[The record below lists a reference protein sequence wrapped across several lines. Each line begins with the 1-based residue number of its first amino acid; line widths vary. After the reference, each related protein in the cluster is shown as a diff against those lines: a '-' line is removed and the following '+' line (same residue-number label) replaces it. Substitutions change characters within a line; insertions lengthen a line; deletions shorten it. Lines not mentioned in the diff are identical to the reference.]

1 MRLTLHRSLFY
12 ASHLS
17 AVILS
22 IRERVRLIT
31 SKRLQS
37 DHPRIESSR
46 LNHHHSLYLSASKKN
61 SELGVFFLWQNIMRL
76 IMMLF
81 TAIEVSKWFTISLL
95 KRSSKSFKMS
105 PIFESRLHFSL
116 ILQYNQFSMVCA
128 LFNCEHW
135 DAIKK
140 KETMNETSWVW
151 KKKNLWIKM
160 ISWKRKNS
168 LPFLSKGNCKNK
180 INQLEKIA
188 SEYDRKILFFFC
200 LA

>member
-140 KETMNETSWVW
+140 KRNYEWDKLGVKE
-151 KKKNLWIKM
+151 KKFVNQNDFLEEKKFIAFSLE
-160 ISWKRKNS
+160 RK
-168 LPFLSKGNCKNK
+168 L
-180 INQLEKIA
+180 
-188 SEYDRKILFFFC
+188 
-200 LA
+200 